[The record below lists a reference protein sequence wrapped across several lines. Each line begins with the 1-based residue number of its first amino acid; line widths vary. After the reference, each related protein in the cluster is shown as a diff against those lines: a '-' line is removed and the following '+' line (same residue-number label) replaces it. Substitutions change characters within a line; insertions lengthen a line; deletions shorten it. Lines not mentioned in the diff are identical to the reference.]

1 MKFVWLDEDKY
12 PNQIP
17 FLKDNC
23 EATKESI
30 DPDVVVY
37 RIKKVT
43 GAILSQM
50 KVMESCGFLKIIR
63 SEVELESI
71 DDIIPMTT
79 RVEIMKGAPMYLKIY
94 FSNWQITLSDSDLLS
109 PIQFRKCLLQEG
121 HFLIISSEDWNKIV
135 QTWLNMSEEIWE
147 ETRNDIIIRKV
158 LNYLGDCVI
167 YEDVAVSRNTLWYNK
182 EEKKDK
188 NIVYCNIDVV
198 VDWVNVKQRDAECVN
213 ARQLRGIL
221 SEYIDGNSVQKR
233 IYGRR
238 CGFWRFKIDKTEVD
252 LDKKLQTKEK
262 IEEHRKEDEDPSAED
277 PDDPYRGIMHRNRPY
292 PRGSRWKDKDK
303 LK

>member
-147 ETRNDIIIRKV
+147 ETRNEVIIKKV
-158 LNYLGDCVI
+158 LNYLNNCVVH
-167 YEDVAVSRNTLWYNK
+167 EDIGAAISRNNLYHDK
-182 EEKKDK
+182 EDDG
-188 NIVYCNIDVV
+188 VAYCHIDSVV
-198 VDWVNVKQRDAECVN
+198 ELVNNKQRDADCVN

-221 SEYIDGNSVQKR
+221 SDYIDGDSIQKR
-233 IYGRR
+233 IYSNR
-238 CGFWRFKIDKTEVD
+238 CRFWRFKIDKSEIDVKRQMISAIEEEMEAKKGED
-252 LDKKLQTKEK
+252 DKKGKEGE
-262 IEEHRKEDEDPSAED
+262 INAHIRAHR
-277 PDDPYRGIMHRNRPY
+277 Y
-292 PRGSRWKDKDK
+292 
-303 LK
+303 